1 VLVPIVVL
9 IVIAAA
15 IAFQAFRQPV
25 FETPVTSSS
34 QSTATTDG
42 TPITNLNISER
53 TISGLVETPSPLAQ
67 PYVAALI
74 GSQVIAR
81 TAVKDNEYTLIL
93 PASLETTGLT
103 GLEQVKLPNGEG
115 RLKAAGAAAGAGDG
129 VSDDVVGANIQF
141 VAFDDANGNSQPD
154 TTETSVSLVPF
165 RAGQDEAMRGF
176 FRYGLLVLSKAAR
189 LKETQDH
196 PTGAKGFYRYDLELA
211 PGWRVIEGELASQG
225 FDVRQSTGNNFDLIV
240 PRVPSGNKPAGLEK

>member
-1 VLVPIVVL
+1 VNPRVLAPIAVL

-15 IAFQAFRQPV
+15 IAFQASRQTVVPAPATDSSGSV
-25 FETPVTSSS
+25 NSTP
-34 QSTATTDG
+34 TA
-42 TPITNLNISER
+42 NLSVSER
-53 TISGLVETPSPLAQ
+53 TISGRVETPSPLAK

-93 PASLETTGLT
+93 PAILENAALT
-103 GLEQVKLPNGEG
+103 GLEQVSLPNGEG
-115 RLKAAGAAAGAGDG
+115 RLKPDGAAAGVAAGA
-129 VSDDVVGANIQF
+129 VGANIQF

-154 TTETSVSLVPF
+154 TDETSVKLAPF

-176 FRYGLLVLSKAAR
+176 FRYGLLVVSKAAR

-211 PGWRVIEGELASQG
+211 PGWHVIEGELASQG
-225 FDVRQSTGNNFDLIV
+225 FDVRESTGNSFDLIV